1 MNRPIK
7 NGIVH
12 VSTDDVDFYYKVLVK
27 ASQDWVS
34 KTGFVITPENIS
46 FNLHDKSRGL
56 GLSFTSGC
64 IYLDNALDFYST
76 VGEQEKE
83 EVQEITNKKEY
94 TYIRNRY
101 TYSITRDNA
110 YNVDKHTVSCE
121 YYDLTGQG
129 KKDTEISILA
139 ERINKIINKIK
150 NMICD
155 SLYQVAKT
163 VDKEIKEM
171 EDTIKLKLTEKAHVD
186 HKNAEGNDVYI
197 VKATDEKGNVY
208 IITWLSY
215 ENWDTKIDNGE
226 EDDVCDWNTPYSIQL
241 IEKAEEEEEE

>member
-12 VSTDDVDFYYKVLVK
+12 VATDDVDFYYKVLVK

-197 VKATDEKGNVY
+197 VKATDEKENVY
-208 IITWLSY
+208 QITWISVDGF
-215 ENWDTKIDNGE
+215 NWYTDD
-226 EDDVCDWNTPYSIQL
+226 EDLACDWYFPYNIQL
-241 IEKAEEEEEE
+241 IEKMVK